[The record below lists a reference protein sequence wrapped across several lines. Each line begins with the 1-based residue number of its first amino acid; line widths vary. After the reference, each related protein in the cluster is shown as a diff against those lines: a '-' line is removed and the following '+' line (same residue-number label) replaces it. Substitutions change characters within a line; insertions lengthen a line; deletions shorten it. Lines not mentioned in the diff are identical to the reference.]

1 MKKLF
6 YLAAACVVAVFAS
19 CASRQSETE
28 KASPAD
34 LVGQWNLKIV
44 ALTDSATISPADV
57 DPETPQTVTFAA
69 DSTVSFATNCNMVGG
84 TYVAT
89 GDSLTFGD
97 MFATRMACPDMRVE
111 DMLGKILP
119 MIRTYKFENDSTL
132 RLESELPAV
141 YLLLT
146 KSSGQAEE

>member
-6 YLAAACVVAVFAS
+6 YFAAACAAAIFAS
-19 CASRQSETE
+19 CSTQHTETD
-28 KASPAD
+28 KVNPAD
-34 LVGQWNLKIV
+34 LIGQWNLKVV
-44 ALTDSATISPADV
+44 ALTDSATISPADI
-57 DPETPQTVTFAA
+57 DPETNQTVTFGA
-69 DSTVSFATNCNMVGG
+69 DSTVSFATNCNIVGG
-84 TYVAT
+84 SYVAA

-119 MIRTYKFENDSTL
+119 MIRTYNFENDSTL
-132 RLESELPAV
+132 RLNSDLPAV

-146 KSSGQAEE
+146 KAAPAAEE